1 MRKLACHLGLALVLM
16 HAGRAMAQS
25 GEAEAGLPARADV
38 VAALD
43 ASPGVR
49 AALARA
55 DAARAEAQVL
65 ARGPHEFTLTTTY
78 ASRTVNDGTGVA
90 NGRFNEFSAEVT
102 RPFRL
107 PGKAALDREIGQ
119 QGVTYAGNMAEDA
132 RHQAALLLA
141 QDWWDWMGATQ
152 EAKVDAQ
159 AVKNAEALLASVK
172 RRVALRDASRLEE
185 DQASAALG
193 AVAAQASRSAGRV
206 VVARVRLTAQF
217 PALPLPVTAPDAPVP
232 SPPPGGFAMLHD
244 HILGESH
251 ELAAAQALARQ
262 AEAQAD
268 RARKERRG
276 DPTFGLRVF
285 SEKGGME
292 KGGGLVF
299 SMPFG
304 GGYRSAQADRASAQA
319 SAAQADL
326 QAVRYSIDETADA
339 DLAEA
344 QVALAAWGDARA
356 ALDAQM
362 AALLKIRRGQNLGE
376 IGLAEVLLAERMMHD
391 AFRAETIARID
402 ALRAITKIRID
413 SHQLWIGDDDGGRG
427 QTPAP
432 SPSGESRFSLP
443 SP

>member
-1 MRKLACHLGLALVLM
+1 
-16 HAGRAMAQS
+16 
-25 GEAEAGLPARADV
+25 
-38 VAALD
+38 
-43 ASPGVR
+43 
-49 AALARA
+49 
-55 DAARAEAQVL
+55 
-65 ARGPHEFTLTTTY
+65 
-78 ASRTVNDGTGVA
+78 
-90 NGRFNEFSAEVT
+90 
-102 RPFRL
+102 
-107 PGKAALDREIGQ
+107 
-119 QGVTYAGNMAEDA
+119 
-132 RHQAALLLA
+132 
-141 QDWWDWMGATQ
+141 
-152 EAKVDAQ
+152 
-159 AVKNAEALLASVK
+159 
-172 RRVALRDASRLEE
+172 
-185 DQASAALG
+185 
-193 AVAAQASRSAGRV
+193 
-206 VVARVRLTAQF
+206 
-217 PALPLPVTAPDAPVP
+217 
-232 SPPPGGFAMLHD
+232 
-244 HILGESH
+244 
-251 ELAAAQALARQ
+251 
-262 AEAQAD
+262 
-268 RARKERRG
+268 
-276 DPTFGLRVF
+276 
-285 SEKGGME
+285 
-292 KGGGLVF
+292 
-299 SMPFG
+299 MPFG